1 MKLADAW
8 RMLLRRWYIVV
19 PGLLL
24 AVACGV
30 AAWTAVEPEY
40 ERQGVQIVLPGMGS
54 LPEDATNPYL
64 YLSGLALPADIV
76 VQAVMGEN
84 VLNGV
89 LEDFPGAEVEVSRSG
104 TSAPI
109 ITITVTAGSD
119 ADAEK
124 LLAIMMDRTTSTLAS
139 MQQEESIADNSRM
152 SITTLAVDTQSR
164 QIQRTRLL
172 IAGGAVI
179 VVAAIALF
187 VTALVDGLAKRR
199 RRRTSRPVETDA
211 DAHADAHGRSDAS
224 RHDAA
229 AGDDPDHDDPDL
241 ARSSAEADGLDELD
255 ALDAL
260 DEPDPQ
266 PDPPRDD
273 ARSAPR
279 SGVSGG

>member
-24 AVACGV
+24 AAACGV
-30 AAWTAVEPEY
+30 AAWMAVEPEY

-84 VLNGV
+84 VLNEV
-89 LEDFPGAEVEVSRSG
+89 LEDFPGAQVDVTRSG

-109 ITITVTAGSD
+109 ITITVTAESD

-124 LLAIMMDRTTSTLAS
+124 LLAIMMDRTTSTLES
-139 MQQEESIADNSRM
+139 MQQEESIADSSRM
-152 SITTLAVDTQSR
+152 SISTLAVDTQSR

-172 IAGGAVI
+172 IAGGAALL
-179 VVAAIALF
+179 VAAITLF

-199 RRRTSRPVETDA
+199 RRS
-211 DAHADAHGRSDAS
+211 AS
-224 RHDAA
+224 APAA
-229 AGDDPDHDDPDL
+229 ALEPAPPDDPDRDDPDL
-241 ARSSAEADGLDELD
+241 EGPDAELA
-255 ALDAL
+255 ALGAL
-260 DEPDPQ
+260 DEHPARPDLGS
-266 PDPPRDD
+266 
-273 ARSAPR
+273 RSARESR

>member
-8 RMLLRRWYIVV
+8 RMMLRRWYIVV

-30 AAWTAVEPEY
+30 AAWMAVEPEY

-84 VLNGV
+84 VLSEV
-89 LEDFPGAEVEVSRSG
+89 LADFPGAEVEVSRSG

-109 ITITVTAGSD
+109 ITIKVTAGSD
-119 ADAEK
+119 ADAEA
-124 LLAIMMDRTTSTLAS
+124 LLAIMMDRTVSTLES
-139 MQQEESIADNSRM
+139 MQQEESIAGDSRM

-164 QIQRTRLL
+164 QIERTRLL
-172 IAGGAVI
+172 IAGGAALL
-179 VVAAIALF
+179 VAAIALF

-199 RRRTSRPVETDA
+199 RRRAGAPVTA
-211 DAHADAHGRSDAS
+211 DERGAPDDPGRG
-224 RHDAA
+224 AA
-229 AGDDPDHDDPDL
+229 AGDDPDRDDPDL
-241 ARSSAEADGLDELD
+241 DGPDAGRPGAAGHDADLDALDELD
-255 ALDAL
+255 AQL
-260 DEPDPQ
+260 EQ
-266 PDPPRDD
+266 P
-273 ARSAPR
+273 A
-279 SGVSGG
+279 SGSPAASEHRPGASGG